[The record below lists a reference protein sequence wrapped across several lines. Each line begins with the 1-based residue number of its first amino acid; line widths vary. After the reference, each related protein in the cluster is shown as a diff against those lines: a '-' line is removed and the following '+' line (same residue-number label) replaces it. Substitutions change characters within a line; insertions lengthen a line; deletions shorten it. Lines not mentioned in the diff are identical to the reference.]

1 MPMAFLILLHI
12 HNLVSMK
19 KVFVLGC
26 IYFLYVQISW
36 GQNSITL
43 EDIFQKGTFRTNYVA
58 GFNFL
63 NDGKTFTRLEEGKI
77 NGYSIETGLLTDTLF
92 NFANYNGLSNIN
104 SYALSSNEQLIMLE
118 TEIEPI
124 YRHSYTS
131 INYIFDRVKK
141 KLEPLAGQQKVQYSH
156 FNLQGTKVGYVFNN
170 DLYYKDLSTSKINR
184 ITTDGKKKEI
194 INGAS
199 DWVYE
204 EEFVLTRAFEW
215 NKDGQKIAFLKFNEK
230 EVKQFTMEY
239 FNDGV
244 YPDSYSFKY
253 PKVGE
258 KNAIVDLFIYDTK
271 SKKTIK
277 INLGKNPDQYIPR
290 IKWTQDPNV
299 LCVTR
304 MNRWQNHLEL
314 ILVDAKTGST
324 RLLMEENNKYYIDL
338 HDNLTFLENGKEF
351 LWTSELSGFNH
362 VYLYG
367 MDGKIIK
374 QLTRGDYEVTN
385 LYGLDQKSNTLYY
398 QAAEI
403 SPMQREIYKIDLNN
417 DVKTMIS
424 KSVGDNNA
432 QFSSTY
438 KYWVNT
444 FSTINKA
451 ASYEV
456 LDNNGNKI
464 RGIEDNE
471 KIGELQKQFG
481 TQPIEFLQFSNR
493 NKEKLNAWMI
503 KPRDFDPQKHYPVF
517 MFLYGGPGSQQ
528 VIDNWHGGNYWWFQ
542 MLSQNGYIV
551 VCVDNRGTGG
561 RGEFFKKQTYLQLG
575 NLETNDQIDAAKSIA
590 EWDFVDKKRIG
601 IFGWSYG
608 GYMSSLCLFKGSDVF
623 KAAIAVAPVTNWKWY
638 DSIYT
643 ERYMRDEKDNE
654 AGYRDNSPVYF
665 ADKLKGNYLL
675 IHGMADD
682 NVHFQNTAEMVVA
695 LVKANKQFDTYFYP
709 NKNHGIS
716 GGNTRLHL
724 FTKMTSFIKEK
735 L

>member
-1 MPMAFLILLHI
+1 
-12 HNLVSMK
+12 MK
-19 KVFVLGC
+19 YSPRPPVP
-26 IYFLYVQISW
+26 
-36 GQNSITL
+36 
-43 EDIFQKGTFRTNYVA
+43 
-58 GFNFL
+58 
-63 NDGKTFTRLEEGKI
+63 RL
-77 NGYSIETGLLTDTLF
+77 
-92 NFANYNGLSNIN
+92 
-104 SYALSSNEQLIMLE
+104 
-118 TEIEPI
+118 
-124 YRHSYTS
+124 
-131 INYIFDRVKK
+131 
-141 KLEPLAGQQKVQYSH
+141 
-156 FNLQGTKVGYVFNN
+156 
-170 DLYYKDLSTSKINR
+170 
-184 ITTDGKKKEI
+184 
-194 INGAS
+194 
-199 DWVYE
+199 
-204 EEFVLTRAFEW
+204 
-215 NKDGQKIAFLKFNEK
+215 
-230 EVKQFTMEY
+230 
-239 FNDGV
+239 
-244 YPDSYSFKY
+244 
-253 PKVGE
+253 
-258 KNAIVDLFIYDTK
+258 
-271 SKKTIK
+271 
-277 INLGKNPDQYIPR
+277 
-290 IKWTQDPNV
+290 
-299 LCVTR
+299 
-304 MNRWQNHLEL
+304 
-314 ILVDAKTGST
+314 ST
-324 RLLMEENNKYYIDL
+324 RLLMEEKNKYYVDL

-351 LWTSELSGFNH
+351 LWTSENSGYNH

-374 QLTRGDYEVTN
+374 QLTRGDYEITN

-417 DVKTMIS
+417 DAKTRIS
-424 KSVGDNNA
+424 KSIGENNA

-444 FSTINKA
+444 SSTINKA

-456 LDNNGNKI
+456 FDNDGNKI
-464 RGIEDNE
+464 RIIEDNE
-471 KIGELQKQFG
+471 KIAELQRKFG
-481 TQPIEFLQFSNR
+481 TQTIEFLQFTNR
-493 NKEKLNAWMI
+493 NNDKLNAWMI

-561 RGEFFKKQTYLQLG
+561 RGEYFKKQTYLQLG

-608 GYMSSLCLFKGSDVF
+608 GYMSSLCLFKGNDVF

-643 ERYMRDEKDNE
+643 ERYMKDEKENE

-682 NVHFQNTAEMVVA
+682 NVHFQNTAEMA
-695 LVKANKQFDTYFYP
+695 LALIKANKQFDTYFYP

-724 FTKMTSFIKEK
+724 FTKMTSFLKEK